1 MESVLDIADGIKV
14 IDSGYIRQE
23 MAAIYLLRQG
33 DKIAII
39 ETGTKHSIPK
49 VRQAL
54 EKDGLDFYSV
64 AYVIPTHV
72 HLDHAAG
79 AGELMKLCP
88 NAQLVIHPRGAR
100 HMADPSKLIAGTV
113 AVYGEEKFNQL
124 YGDIVPID
132 SNRIIEAD
140 DNFVLDFGGREL
152 KFIDTPGHAR
162 HHFCIWDRMT
172 ESMFT
177 GDTFGISYRDF
188 DNGDEIYIFPTTTPI
203 QFDPY
208 ELINSVNKLMKYKPK
223 RICLTH
229 FGAIK
234 PKNKVVEQLIDGIN
248 FMSSLGIEYAA
259 QDNAEEK
266 IQNAMMDYF
275 LQELQK
281 MGFTDQDSCREK
293 LKFDVE
299 LNTQGLIYWQ
309 QKIAPGKKKN

>member
-132 SNRIIEAD
+132 SSRIIEAD
-140 DNFVLDFGGREL
+140 DNFVLDFDGREL

-259 QDNAEEK
+259 QVNAEEK

-309 QKIAPGKKKN
+309 QKIASG

>member
-54 EKDGLDFYSV
+54 EKDGLNFSNV

-88 NAQLVIHPRGAR
+88 NAQLVIHPLGAR

-188 DNGDEIYIFPTTTPI
+188 DYGDEIYIFPTTTPI

-208 ELINSVNKLMKYKPK
+208 ELIKSVNKLMKYKPK

-259 QDNAEEK
+259 QVNAEEK

-309 QKIAPGKKKN
+309 QKIASG